1 MQFLDNPISALAL
14 SSGLSVLIFLIFKWI
29 SKKQVAL
36 APAIVW
42 NYITCVGAGLLF
54 LWGIPT
60 FNLEAIQ
67 RPGFFPIV
75 SLGVLF
81 MVTFL
86 LMGIATA
93 NSGAALSAVSSKMS
107 VSIPV
112 LLALLLFFEKI
123 SYWGYAGILLA
134 LLAVF
139 FISYQPKTGQAFD
152 RSLIWVF
159 LGSGLV
165 DTGMNVVKHADY
177 NYWNNLQFAVLTFTG
192 AALTGLVYLIVKKE
206 VKTLMNR
213 PSFLWGSFL
222 GIVNLFSIFAI
233 YNALDVYA
241 DRTAVFF
248 TLNNVTVVV
257 LSFILGITLGE
268 KFTKR
273 SMLGLA
279 LAVLAIILLG

>member
-192 AALTGLVYLIVKKE
+192 AALTGVVYLIVKKE

>member
-93 NSGAALSAVSSKMS
+93 NSGAALSAVASKMS

-112 LLALLLFFEKI
+112 LLALLLFFEEI
-123 SYWGYAGILLA
+123 SYWGYTGILLA

-279 LAVLAIILLG
+279 LALLAIILLG

>member
-42 NYITCVGAGLLF
+42 NYITCVGVGLLF

-93 NSGAALSAVSSKMS
+93 NSGAALSAVASKMS

-279 LAVLAIILLG
+279 LALLAIILLG

>member
-93 NSGAALSAVSSKMS
+93 NSGAALSAVASKMS

-112 LLALLLFFEKI
+112 LLALLLFFEEI
-123 SYWGYAGILLA
+123 SYWGYTGILLA

-159 LGSGLV
+159 VGSGLV

-206 VKTLMNR
+206 FKTLMNR

-257 LSFILGITLGE
+257 LSFILGITIGE

-279 LAVLAIILLG
+279 LALLAIILLG

>member
-93 NSGAALSAVSSKMS
+93 NSGAALSAVASKMS

-159 LGSGLV
+159 VGSGLV